1 MIRACTTFAILWQDQ
16 KNENGSAV
24 DFAHQEQV
32 RKCRDKLLPSLG
44 HLSATQGEAF
54 DLLGMER
61 EDLPLEV
68 IAVDSQDERL
78 EKAMKRAAEQGLFF
92 DLCDS
97 DEEDD
102 DDLLTT
108 KPAAQ
113 PTSPAKVT
121 PEAVVSYL

>member
-1 MIRACTTFAILWQDQ
+1 
-16 KNENGSAV
+16 
-24 DFAHQEQV
+24 
-32 RKCRDKLLPSLG
+32 
-44 HLSATQGEAF
+44 
-54 DLLGMER
+54 MER

-102 DDLLTT
+102 DDLLNT